1 MSDPMH
7 LLTRLL
13 KEGFETGDTA
23 VCDEV
28 LADDFVEHQFG
39 AAATGQEARE
49 NVKAM
54 IRDLNGMAP
63 DVHFEIEDSVVDG
76 DNAWARMTVTGTNT
90 GPLFGRP
97 SSGKPFTITVFDAVR
112 VADGKVVEHWG
123 VPDRFAMLA
132 QTGALS
138 RL

>member
-1 MSDPMH
+1 MSDAMD

-13 KEGFETGDTA
+13 KEGFETGETA

-39 AAATGQEARE
+39 AQAQGEQARE

-54 IRDLNGMAP
+54 IRDLNTMAP
-63 DVHFEIEDSVVDG
+63 DVHFEVEDSVVDG
-76 DNAWARMTVTGTNT
+76 DTAWARMTVTGTNT

-97 SSGKPFTITVFDAVR
+97 SSGKPFRITVFDAVR

-123 VPDRFAMLA
+123 VPDRFAVLA

-138 RL
+138 RF